1 MGAVAALDRRYLSS
15 RFEGLLVE
23 PAGDSMDGALLLGA
37 KGALPSTE

>member
-1 MGAVAALDRRYLSS
+1 MGAVAAASRRYLSP

-23 PAGDSMDGALLLGA
+23 PARDAMDGALLLAA